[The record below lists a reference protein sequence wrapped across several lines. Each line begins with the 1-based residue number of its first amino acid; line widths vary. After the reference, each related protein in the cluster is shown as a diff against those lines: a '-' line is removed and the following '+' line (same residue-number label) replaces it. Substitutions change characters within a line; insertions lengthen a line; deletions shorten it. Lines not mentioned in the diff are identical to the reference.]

1 MIIRLFANFRDIC
14 GANAVP
20 ITPKTPTV
28 RGALQA
34 LIEQH
39 PAMKA
44 ALFEQDGETLRP
56 LVHIL
61 INGKNI
67 QFMNGLETEIQEND
81 SFALFPP
88 VAGGM

>member
-1 MIIRLFANFRDIC
+1 MVIRLFANFRDIC
-14 GANAVP
+14 GTHAVT

-34 LIEQH
+34 LTEQH
-39 PAMKA
+39 PAMKK
-44 ALFEQDGETLRP
+44 ALFEEDGETLRP
-56 LVHIL
+56 LIHIF
-61 INGKNI
+61 INGHNI
-67 QFMNGLETEIQEND
+67 QFMNGLDTEIQESD